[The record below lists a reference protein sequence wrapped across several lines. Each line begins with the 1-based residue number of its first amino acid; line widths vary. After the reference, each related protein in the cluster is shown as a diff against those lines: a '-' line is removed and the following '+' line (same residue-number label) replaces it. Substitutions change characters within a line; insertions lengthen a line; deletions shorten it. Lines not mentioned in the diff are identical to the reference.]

1 MMMFQQHRLATVF
14 GLFLIL
20 FLVGCSGD
28 MPKETFKEQDV
39 DLLYN
44 AALDSIA
51 DEKYALAGRLFD
63 EVERQHPY
71 SIWAT
76 KAQLM
81 QAYVKYADGRYDDAI
96 AAADRF
102 VQLHPG
108 NKDVPYAFY
117 IKAISYY
124 EQIVDVG
131 RDQKATDNAL
141 KALTEVINR
150 YPDSRYA
157 RDARLKIDLTRDH
170 LAGKEMEIG
179 RYYERQT
186 QYVAAINR
194 FTQVVKNYETTTH
207 VPEALARL
215 VECYMAIG
223 LTEEASKNAAVLGYN
238 FPDSEWYRDT
248 YALVQNG
255 NPAPDTPQ
263 SKGFLDKALDS
274 LF

>member
-1 MMMFQQHRLATVF
+1 MTMFKQPRLGAVF
-14 GLFLIL
+14 GLFLVL

-44 AALDSIA
+44 AGLDSIN
-51 DEKYALAGRLFD
+51 DQKYALAGRLFD

-81 QAYVKYADGRYDDAI
+81 QAYVKYADGRYEDAI

-141 KALTEVINR
+141 KALTEVVNR

-179 RYYERQT
+179 RYYEKQT

-255 NPAPDTPQ
+255 KAPTDGPQ
-263 SKGFLDKALDS
+263 SKGFLDRALDS